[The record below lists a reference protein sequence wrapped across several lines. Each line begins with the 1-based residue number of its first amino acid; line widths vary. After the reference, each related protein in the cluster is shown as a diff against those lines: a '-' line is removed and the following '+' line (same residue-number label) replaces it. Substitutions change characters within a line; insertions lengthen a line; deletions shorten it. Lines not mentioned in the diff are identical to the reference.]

1 VVTNLIT
8 GFVSFYGNML
18 FMSILLLGFL
28 HHVAVSCVAEVLEV
42 HGTSINWTMGLRD
55 QLHLYPEY
63 ILFPHT
69 LTMKMET

>member
-1 VVTNLIT
+1 LVFTFLPRKQGWGTPGIVNPMSVFITFLVVTNLIT

-42 HGTSINWTMGLRD
+42 HGTSIN
-55 QLHLYPEY
+55 
-63 ILFPHT
+63 
-69 LTMKMET
+69 